1 MHRNG
6 MGGPPNGNEMGI
18 IKGAI
23 AMATGYMVA
32 SIKVKKVL
40 WARFKALAARRG
52 QKIQFVVA
60 EAMEQYLERAKA
72 TNGFYEE

>member
-1 MHRNG
+1 
-6 MGGPPNGNEMGI
+6 
-18 IKGAI
+18 
-23 AMATGYMVA
+23 MATGYMVA

-60 EAMEQYLERAKA
+60 EAMEQYLERAKI
-72 TNGFYEE
+72 TNGGFDE